1 VQRSIL
7 GLDHGPDAGFSML
20 HTAAAPK
27 ALELTTKQG
36 IMLFPTPLFTGVLS
50 DISVC
55 DRVEKIV
62 RDLQKSGNSAPEGA
76 SRVLMTEDN
85 LHTLPGMK
93 ELVDV
98 IMIESGKILDAY
110 AIKRDSHYITD
121 M

>member
-1 VQRSIL
+1 
-7 GLDHGPDAGFSML
+7 ML

-27 ALELTTKQG
+27 ALELTKKQG

-62 RDLQKSGNSAPEGA
+62 RDLQKSGKGNSAPEGA

-98 IMIESGKILDAY
+98 IMIESGKIPDAY

>member
-1 VQRSIL
+1 
-7 GLDHGPDAGFSML
+7 ML

-27 ALELTTKQG
+27 ALELTKKQG
-36 IMLFPTPLFTGVLS
+36 IMLFPTPLFTGVLSDIRTPLFTGVLS

-62 RDLQKSGNSAPEGA
+62 RDLQKSGKGNSAPEGA

>member
-1 VQRSIL
+1 
-7 GLDHGPDAGFSML
+7 
-20 HTAAAPK
+20 
-27 ALELTTKQG
+27 
-36 IMLFPTPLFTGVLS
+36 
-50 DISVC
+50 
-55 DRVEKIV
+55 
-62 RDLQKSGNSAPEGA
+62 
-76 SRVLMTEDN
+76 MTEDN

>member
-1 VQRSIL
+1 
-7 GLDHGPDAGFSML
+7 ML

-27 ALELTTKQG
+27 ALELTKKQG
-36 IMLFPTPLFTGVLS
+36 IMLFPTPLFTGGLS

-62 RDLQKSGNSAPEGA
+62 RDLQKSGKGNSAPEGA